1 MARVHRLLLAL
12 ACVAALLTTSA
23 RAAAEVAPSSVTVH
37 ADGKDGPLP
46 AALGRFFTQG
56 EPLAYVDWL
65 CVGTDA
71 DVGPS
76 LDLELARL
84 TVLADDGDVL
94 GHFASQSGLRHR
106 FRPFHVAPSVS
117 NAAVKYRYCT
127 RVLPRAWTEDSVRF
141 VATHDA
147 SRVTRVTF
155 AVDGDSRGCNS
166 ARPCGSLEPR
176 FTGFA
181 YGSGAARFTY
191 GALGFWRTAELRG
204 GALDGGVTRLRAA
217 AFVPLLHISAGSPS
231 ALRLSAQA
239 GIALPLT
246 IASTELREGGS
257 AIGTGIG
264 VYWAQCLELRT
275 TVAPSLCLGAEIDG
289 AVEGALR
296 GGSLDDV
303 RPRMLFA
310 WYVAL
315 GLGP

>member
-1 MARVHRLLLAL
+1 MHRLLLLTL
-12 ACVAALLTTSA
+12 ACIAALITVSA
-23 RAAAEVAPSSVTVH
+23 RAAAEVAPTAVAVH
-37 ADGKDGPLP
+37 ADGKDGPLS

-65 CVGTDA
+65 CLGTEA

-94 GHFASQSGLRHR
+94 GHFTSRSGLRHR
-106 FRPFHVAPSVS
+106 FRPFHVAPTVPS
-117 NAAVKYRYCT
+117 AAVRYRYCT

-141 VATHDA
+141 VATRDA
-147 SRVTRVTF
+147 SRVARVTF
-155 AVDGDSRGCNS
+155 AIDGDSRGCNS
-166 ARPCGSLEPR
+166 ALPCGSLEPR
-176 FTGFA
+176 LTGFA
-181 YGSGAARFTY
+181 YGSSAARFTY
-191 GALGFWRTAELRG
+191 GAVGFWRTAELRSG
-204 GALDGGVTRLRAA
+204 SLDGGVTRLRAA
-217 AFVPLLHISAGSPS
+217 AFVPLLHISAGSPT

-264 VYWAQCLELRT
+264 AYWAQCLELRT
-275 TVAPSLCLGAEIDG
+275 AVVPSLCLGAEIDG